1 MPTME
6 SEILTL
12 SEVASYLKIAE
23 KTVLRMISRDEIPCA
38 KVANQWRFMKT
49 LIDDWL
55 LARMNV
61 IPQNDLAGILSNP
74 QGMIPLNR
82 LIDIKKVVGNLAP
95 APKKE
100 ILQRLVAPL
109 VEQGYVEDGESF
121 LKKLLLREKMTSTAL
136 GRGMAIPHLRH
147 PKENPGAGAHLV
159 MGICPEG
166 TDFES
171 HDGKKTHVFFLLLS
185 DSETLH
191 LRVLAKLNQ
200 LFRDESLAV
209 KMTAVSA
216 EKALEILF
224 DSEKNLSTSL
234 N

>member
-1 MPTME
+1 MNE

-23 KTVLRMISRDEIPCA
+23 KTVLRMIGRNEIPCA
-38 KVANQWRFMKT
+38 KVANQWRFMKP

-55 LARMNV
+55 LSRMNV
-61 IPQNDLAGILSNP
+61 VPQNDLAAVLENPAGI
-74 QGMIPLNR
+74 IPLQR
-82 LIDIKKVVGNLAP
+82 LISADYVVTGIPAGDKKSVLG
-95 APKKE
+95 
-100 ILQRLVAPL
+100 RLVAPL
-109 VEQGYVEDGESF
+109 VEQGIVEDGEGF
-121 LKKLLLREKMTSTAL
+121 LRKLLLREKMTSTAL

-147 PKENPGAGAHLV
+147 PKENPGGGARLV
-159 MGICPEG
+159 MGLCPEG

-200 LFRDESLAV
+200 LFRDETLAGKICGLGAEEALEALLQAEKSLA
-209 KMTAVSA
+209 
-216 EKALEILF
+216 
-224 DSEKNLSTSL
+224 
-234 N
+234 